1 MIKLGFYFFIERKRP
16 FCEIYIW
23 GLKTELTLDTEK
35 CQITMS
41 NLTKNLL
48 QNGFITEHHGKFLQI
63 LYSSLIQTGT
73 LLSSS
78 QNYFINLYNST
89 VQSNSLNL
97 IYICHLSTDKLTLLY
112 Y

>member
-1 MIKLGFYFFIERKRP
+1 MIKLGFNFLLRERDLFVRSISGA
-16 FCEIYIW
+16 F
-23 GLKTELTLDTEK
+23 KTELTLDTEK

-73 LLSSS
+73 LLSSI
-78 QNYFINLYNST
+78 QNYFIFIT
-89 VQSNSLNL
+89 
-97 IYICHLSTDKLTLLY
+97 KLCNQIL
-112 Y
+112 